1 MVLGDPRVAQSFGRK
16 AIFRMKTA
24 ENVTHDQFWHI
35 LLYLLYILYASMT
48 QMSPVRDAR
57 IKLPGDKSVNLQR
70 NIVDDDIN
78 CSVYINM

>member
-1 MVLGDPRVAQSFGRK
+1 
-16 AIFRMKTA
+16 MKTA

-35 LLYLLYILYASMT
+35 LLYILYASMT

-57 IKLPGDKSVNLQR
+57 INLPGDKSVNLQR